1 MNTSNVTHAVW
12 AIAMQFI
19 GTLLTGNVWAG
30 ALFAIGFYIGREH
43 AQQEYKYAKDV
54 TTLKWYAGFTGW
66 SKDKWLDVI
75 TPLVA
80 VFIIG
85 GIATVWK

>member
-1 MNTSNVTHAVW
+1 
-12 AIAMQFI
+12 MQLI
-19 GTLLTGNVWAG
+19 GLILTGNVWAG

-54 TTLKWYAGFTGW
+54 TTLKWYAGFVGW

-75 TPLVA
+75 SPVVA
-80 VFIIG
+80 VVLIG